1 MKIKRI
7 HIMGFGKLSDYE
19 LEFEDGFQVIG
30 AENEFGKST
39 IMVFIRMMFY
49 GRTGGGH
56 DVLRNERLKYR
67 PWDGSNMGGMIEF
80 EYEEDLFRLEKVFGK
95 SVSTDRVFLINV
107 NTGKHVP
114 LPKGEE
120 VGMYFFGMDL
130 DAFTRSVFIENSI
143 VEYKTNDKD
152 YLAEKLGRLIDYG
165 DENDKGQE
173 AMARLRNA
181 MEELISKSGRSGK
194 IVKRDEELKKAESEY
209 ESAVMH
215 NENADMYIKECDII
229 EKAIELNSISTE
241 IDKIDVMLDEA
252 GGADGGYTRP
262 YGYLF
267 LPSVAVIIISV
278 ILSLFNIYACVF
290 GAVLGIVG
298 IIVGLS
304 KRKENEVS
312 PLVQKLLDEKS
323 ELMSQ
328 EKLIKVSDKYKNMSI
343 KELKQMQREYQAK
356 SGHFDTDS
364 IKCRV
369 DELTDSI
376 KRMEEY
382 YSSLKMAYEI
392 MEDIQTERRKSFGPK
407 INRKASEIFNVM
419 TGGNYETVMVENDYN
434 AKVVEYRGIKSID
447 WKYLSSGTMD
457 QLYLAMRLAIS
468 ELMAEKEYF
477 PILMDDV
484 LERYDDE
491 RLEETVNYLKN
502 CGSNTQII
510 LFTCH
515 GNVMRLSK
523 EPCNTGS

>member
-49 GRTGGGH
+49 GKTGGGQ
-56 DVLRNERLKYR
+56 DILRNERLKYR

-80 EYEEDLFRLEKVFGK
+80 EYENDLFRLEKVFGK
-95 SVSTDRVFLINV
+95 SASTDSVFLINV
-107 NTGKHVP
+107 SSGKQIA
-114 LPKGEE
+114 LPRGEE

-130 DAFTRSVFIENSI
+130 AAFTRSVFIENSI
-143 VEYKTNDKD
+143 MEYKANDKD

-173 AMARLRNA
+173 AVARLKDA

-194 IVKRDEELKKAESEY
+194 IVKRKEELKRAESEY
-209 ESAVMH
+209 KSAVMH

-229 EKAIELNSISTE
+229 ENAIELAGISGE
-241 IDKIDVMLDEA
+241 IDKINVMLDETEA
-252 GGADGGYTRP
+252 AEGGYTRP
-262 YGYLF
+262 YSYLL
-267 LPSVAVIIISV
+267 LPSAAVIIISV
-278 ILSLFNIYACVF
+278 LLSMFNIYVCVF
-290 GAVLGIVG
+290 GVVLGTAG
-298 IIVGLS
+298 IMAGLR
-304 KRKENEVS
+304 KRKKEEVS
-312 PLVQKLLDEKS
+312 PLMQKLIDEKS
-323 ELMSQ
+323 ELISQ
-328 EKLIKVSDKYKNMSI
+328 KELIKVSDKYKDMPI

-356 SGHFDTDS
+356 SGHLDTDGMKAG
-364 IKCRV
+364 I

-376 KRMEEY
+376 NRMEEY

-392 MEDIQTERRKSFGPK
+392 VEDIQAERRKSFGPR
-407 INRKASEIFNVM
+407 INRKASEIFNIM

-434 AKVVEYRGIKSID
+434 AKVIEYRGIKSID

-468 ELMAEKEYF
+468 ELMVEKEYF

-484 LERYDDE
+484 LERYDDG

-502 CGSNTQII
+502 HGSTAQII

-515 GNVMRLSK
+515 GNVMKLSN
-523 EPCNTGS
+523 ESGNADN